1 MAFGMRSSGFEKRPS
16 DRMLLLVEDDDDIR
30 EALRSLLSIEG
41 YKVGS
46 CCNGLEA
53 IEWLRT
59 SSSKPDLILLDLRMP
74 VMDGWQ
80 FRIVQKADS
89 TIAQIPIIALSA
101 DSTPQAAAI
110 DAAAYLKKPVDYDT
124 LVATIDRMLV
134 ASDHRELQ
142 ARLAQTDRLTSMG
155 TLAAGVAHE
164 INNPLAYVLLNL
176 GYVSEE
182 LTKLLVADVDARVR
196 DIFLALDHARNGAER
211 IRDIV
216 RSLKTFSRSESETSI
231 ALDVRHVLDAA
242 VDMVEA
248 EIRHR
253 ASLIKEYAVVPT
265 VMANE
270 ARLGQVFLNLLLNA
284 VQALPEDRAASNEIR
299 LTVKGELGRVVVEV
313 GDNGMGIP
321 ANVQGRIFEP
331 FFSTKP
337 IGVGTGLG
345 LAICHGVVT
354 SLGGTLT
361 FESEVGKG
369 TVFRVEVPSEAAA
382 ATAPGAA
389 RKGSSRPPRL
399 PTDVPRLQSGRILV
413 VDDEPIV
420 CSSLVRLLSKEGSV
434 TAVTSAVQ
442 ALSSIHAGE
451 RYDLILCD
459 LMLPEMDGQ
468 SLYEQLVEIDP
479 SHAERMVF
487 ATGGVFTDRAR
498 DFLERVPNPRL
509 LKPFDIKALLQLVR
523 ERMPSAS

>member
-1 MAFGMRSSGFEKRPS
+1 
-16 DRMLLLVEDDDDIR
+16 
-30 EALRSLLSIEG
+30 
-41 YKVGS
+41 
-46 CCNGLEA
+46 
-53 IEWLRT
+53 
-59 SSSKPDLILLDLRMP
+59 
-74 VMDGWQ
+74 
-80 FRIVQKADS
+80 
-89 TIAQIPIIALSA
+89 
-101 DSTPQAAAI
+101 
-110 DAAAYLKKPVDYDT
+110 
-124 LVATIDRMLV
+124 
-134 ASDHRELQ
+134 
-142 ARLAQTDRLTSMG
+142 
-155 TLAAGVAHE
+155 
-164 INNPLAYVLLNL
+164 
-176 GYVSEE
+176 
-182 LTKLLVADVDARVR
+182 
-196 DIFLALDHARNGAER
+196 
-211 IRDIV
+211 
-216 RSLKTFSRSESETSI
+216 
-231 ALDVRHVLDAA
+231 
-242 VDMVEA
+242 
-248 EIRHR
+248 
-253 ASLIKEYAVVPT
+253 
-265 VMANE
+265 
-270 ARLGQVFLNLLLNA
+270 
-284 VQALPEDRAASNEIR
+284 
-299 LTVKGELGRVVVEV
+299 
-313 GDNGMGIP
+313 MGIP

-337 IGVGTGLG
+337 IGIGTGLG

-369 TVFRVEVPSEAAA
+369 TVFRVDVPSEAAA
-382 ATAPGAA
+382 DAAPGGA
-389 RKGSSRPPRL
+389 RKASSRPPRL
-399 PTDVPRLQSGRILV
+399 PTDLPRLQSGRILV

-442 ALSSIHAGE
+442 ALSSIRAGE